1 MRVAI
6 LDDYLELSQ
15 RVADWSPVTSRAEV
29 VVFNRPLD
37 SILQAIDALKDFD
50 ILCTLR
56 ERMPIPRELIAQLPR
71 LKYILVT
78 GKRYD
83 TIDAAAAA
91 DHGVAVSTTKVDGRG
106 GSAVAELGWGLV
118 LGLARNIPYE
128 DRMMRQGG
136 WQHFAGTGLK
146 NKRLGIVGLGGLGRQ
161 IASGGS
167 FFGMDVVAWSQ
178 NLTPERAAAAG
189 AAHVGKE
196 ELFSTS
202 DFVTIHLAWSERT
215 TGLVG
220 PRELALMKPT
230 AYLIN
235 TARGPIVDEAAL
247 VDALQRRVIAGA
259 ALDVYQVEPLPAHN
273 VLRGLDNVILT
284 PHLGYFTKE
293 MLAIYYGDA
302 VKAITAFIDGGPI
315 DVVNGVLNAG

>member
-106 GSAVAELGWGLV
+106 GSAVAELVWGLV